1 MPKASCI
8 LPVSSAPGAD
18 GPHVRAC
25 VRERLPYSFLKS
37 MDADDIPHPFPSSNK
52 SVTFQ
57 GFLAAAYNYKKYN
70 YINYVFFIGRFP
82 LLVTLFYIITYGRI
96 PTFSRKASQHFRAR
110 KYPIP
115 TFSRRISQH
124 FRANL
129 RIPTFSRKTDIK
141 ESKKRRFMPFQ
152 GTFLVKYLRL
162 VFRES
167 QHFRA
172 RILPNPNIFAQGAI
186 LTV

>member
-37 MDADDIPHPFPSSNK
+37 TDADDIPHPFPSLNK
-52 SVTFQ
+52 SIIFQ

-82 LLVTLFYIITYGRI
+82 SLVTLFYIITYERI
-96 PTFSRKASQHFRAR
+96 PTFSRKLSQHFRAR
-110 KYPIP
+110 KSPIP

-141 ESKKRRFMPFQ
+141 ESKKRRFMPSR
-152 GTFLVKYLRL
+152 GLFL
-162 VFRES
+162 S
-167 QHFRA
+167 
-172 RILPNPNIFAQGAI
+172 NIS
-186 LTV
+186 V